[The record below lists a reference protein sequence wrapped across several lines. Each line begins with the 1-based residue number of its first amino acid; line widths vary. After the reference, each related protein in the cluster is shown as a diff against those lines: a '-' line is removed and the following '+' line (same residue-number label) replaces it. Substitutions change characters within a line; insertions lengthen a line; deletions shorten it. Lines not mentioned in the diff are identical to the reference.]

1 VLVEDDQFMV
11 YIVCV
16 ILLLLLL
23 VPLGFFLVRSV
34 RCQPQLLARL
44 SRGLPLLSYGQRRIV
59 VSVSMLVLFSSRL
72 LYSEWPGGRNAV
84 PGEL

>member
-44 SRGLPLLSYGQRRIV
+44 SRGLPAP
-59 VSVSMLVLFSSRL
+59 VLWTAAYRGLCIDACAVSSRL